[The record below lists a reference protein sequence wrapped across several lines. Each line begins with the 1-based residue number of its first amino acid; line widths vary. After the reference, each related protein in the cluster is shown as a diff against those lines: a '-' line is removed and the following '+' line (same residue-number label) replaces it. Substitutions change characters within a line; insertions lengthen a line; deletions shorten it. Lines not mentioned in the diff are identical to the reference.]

1 MYPPTVNAQPSS
13 AGVSPGGVAR
23 PWCPGAAAG
32 TYGMSLFS
40 TGPGATGTVETTP
53 ALRSRAC
60 AGAPKG
66 AARLPGQI
74 CPPFHQFAGGRQER
88 SRKDWCA
95 AARHVNVQ
103 RPAGKPTPEP
113 REAPLYPYHPSDPF
127 CPDSRDPVYWVTL
140 RHLAGDDGVLAE
152 RIGDALA
159 GLGWRMWPTSRN
171 TLLYVSPD
179 ELCGA
184 EWILA
189 AYPFE
194 LGGLPVAWQLSAR
207 SYAASAMTEWN
218 AYFTAGIPYE
228 ALADLLVA
236 IDAREAPDVG
246 FEGPETVLDA
256 LSARGWIRDVDRPR
270 TTATDP
276 GFSSSVSLEML
287 PPLVQDADPRPDLV
301 GWQAWAE
308 PVLGA
313 PYLWCAS
320 FSASVPH
327 DLVAAFASS
336 LASPVPVPRRALR
349 KSAEGRLSVVRRS

>member
-1 MYPPTVNAQPSS
+1 
-13 AGVSPGGVAR
+13 
-23 PWCPGAAAG
+23 
-32 TYGMSLFS
+32 
-40 TGPGATGTVETTP
+40 
-53 ALRSRAC
+53 
-60 AGAPKG
+60 
-66 AARLPGQI
+66 
-74 CPPFHQFAGGRQER
+74 
-88 SRKDWCA
+88 
-95 AARHVNVQ
+95 
-103 RPAGKPTPEP
+103 
-113 REAPLYPYHPSDPF
+113 
-127 CPDSRDPVYWVTL
+127 
-140 RHLAGDDGVLAE
+140 LAGDDNALAE
-152 RIGDALA
+152 QVGTTLT

-179 ELCGA
+179 ELCAA

-207 SYAASAMTEWN
+207 PHADSAMTEWN

-236 IDAREAPDVG
+236 IGAREASEVG
-246 FEGPETVLDA
+246 VEGPETVLNA
-256 LSARGWIRDVDRPR
+256 LGAQGWIRDLDCPH

-276 GFSSSVSLEML
+276 GFSATISLGL
-287 PPLVQDADPRPDLV
+287 QPSLVQDADPRPDLM

-308 PVLGA
+308 PVLGV

-336 LASPVPVPRRALR
+336 LASPALVSRRTLP
-349 KSAEGRLSVVRRS
+349 KDAEGRLMVLRSS